1 MDKNVETAV
10 IFKSR
15 REREKYEWE
24 INGEFCSLFVCF
36 LKKSTLK
43 LLRVVRGVVLMTFF
57 SDKLWRKILY
67 FQFKMGYWR
76 LFVNISVDVVKT
88 VTGKPVKC
96 HSLSSL
102 PVEKWS
108 GLLPSQTVS

>member
-1 MDKNVETAV
+1 
-10 IFKSR
+10 
-15 REREKYEWE
+15 
-24 INGEFCSLFVCF
+24 
-36 LKKSTLK
+36 
-43 LLRVVRGVVLMTFF
+43 MTFF

-67 FQFKMGYWR
+67 SQFKVGYWR

-88 VTGKPVKC
+88 VTRKPVKC